1 MAHILREYLD
11 HTKTEAYRLGAQ
23 LRADLISWIEKVA
36 LMDGF
41 PYKTGD
47 WASVSLGYDDI
58 IGHVAYLKYSN
69 TDGSWC
75 KSDDEDP
82 VEVPLSFFDQDMRVL
97 CERNLE
103 IKAARE
109 RAKRKEAERL
119 RSEEE
124 RRREEAERALYERLK
139 AKYDGRP

>member
-1 MAHILREYLD
+1 MADILQEYLD
-11 HTKTEAYRLGAQ
+11 HTKTEAY
-23 LRADLISWIEKVA
+23 LRGVQIQKTLISWIQIVSI
-36 LMDGF
+36 MDGF

-47 WASVSLGYDDI
+47 WVSVSLGYDDI
-58 IGHVAYLKYSN
+58 LGHVAYLKYSN

-103 IKAARE
+103 MKAARE
-109 RAKRKEAERL
+109 EAKRKEVERL
-119 RSEEE
+119 REEEE